1 MTKGKDARVTIAL
14 ACTTCTCR
22 EREASG
28 KSTGISRYTTRK
40 NRRNTPTRLESKKF
54 RVCCHKHT
62 YHKELKK

>member
-1 MTKGKDARVTIAL
+1 MTKSKDARVTTAL
-14 ACTTCTCR
+14 VCTNCTCK
-22 EREASG
+22 EAG
-28 KSTGISRYTTRK
+28 DKSTGISRYTTRK

>member
-1 MTKGKDARVTIAL
+1 MTKSKDARVTTAL
-14 ACTTCTCR
+14 ACTICTYK
-22 EREASG
+22 EAG
-28 KSTGISRYTTRK
+28 NKSTGISRYTTRK

>member
-1 MTKGKDARVTIAL
+1 MTKSKDARITTAL
-14 ACTTCTCR
+14 ACTICTCKG
-22 EREASG
+22 AG
-28 KSTGISRYTTRK
+28 DKSTGISRYTTRK

>member
-1 MTKGKDARVTIAL
+1 MTKSKDARVTTGL
-14 ACTTCTCR
+14 ACTICTCK
-22 EREASG
+22 ETG
-28 KSTGISRYTTRK
+28 DKSTGISRYTTRK

>member
-1 MTKGKDARVTIAL
+1 MTKSKDARVTTAL
-14 ACTTCTCR
+14 ACTICTCK
-22 EREASG
+22 EAG
-28 KSTGISRYTTRK
+28 DKPMGISRYTTRK

>member
-1 MTKGKDARVTIAL
+1 MTKSKDARVTTGL
-14 ACTTCTCR
+14 ACTICTCK
-22 EREASG
+22 EAG
-28 KSTGISRYTTRK
+28 DKSTGISRYTTRK

>member
-1 MTKGKDARVTIAL
+1 MTKSKDARVTTAL
-14 ACTTCTCR
+14 ACTTCTSK
-22 EREASG
+22 EAVS

-54 RVCCHKHT
+54 CVCRNKHT